1 MKKRLLSFL
10 LTGSLLLMLLPTA
23 ALAEDTEALSGGGI
37 SLTNGNI
44 STYVDNGLGDGAY
57 VLSDDITVEN
67 DSLRFSGTASLD
79 LSGHTLTF
87 TAPAQTLVPLG
98 SGGASYALKA
108 GIVVSGTMT
117 LTDSSEDHRGTLDV
131 RGTENVGVLVTPGAN
146 FTMEG
151 GTITNSTPDNN
162 QGIGL
167 AVLGA
172 KASMTGGKITGEKEF
187 GVWAAVSNNNPSSF
201 TMGDNAEISGCGAGI
216 DNDRSMGGGICIA
229 SNCTLTIDGGTITN
243 CAANKGGGVY
253 FGGNTFT
260 MSGGS
265 ITDCKAGNGGG
276 VYIESS
282 TFNLSGGTIS
292 GCESNGG
299 GGVYLHNPDCTF
311 TMSSGRITAC
321 SASNGGGVYM
331 ESGSAST
338 FTMEGGSITN
348 CMATGEGA
356 GYGGGV
362 LMSNGRFTMKGGEIS
377 GCTANEGSSICTYGS
392 STASDVTLN
401 ANTVARSIVLSYQL
415 NGNTYRME
423 GLGTSAYPYQIENG
437 TQLLLFQSIVNGT
450 YSPTQAANPAACA
463 ELTND
468 IDMSSIAN
476 FAPIGTE
483 TASYIGT
490 FNGNGHNISGL
501 SVSGSDY
508 VGLFGYVNGA
518 TIQSINLCDSQ
529 ITATN
534 AGGSGTSTGGIVGF
548 ATGAAKIENCST
560 NHIKI
565 DAANSR
571 HIGGIIGRGEG
582 LTRISNCTNTSTLAG
597 IYNVGGIA
605 GSLNGDSI
613 TNCGNSGDLPA
624 KWANGCVGGI
634 VGFSASQISTCY
646 NTGEVTG
653 GSNADVGG
661 IVGMSETCPLIS
673 DCYNVG
679 DVHGGEAN
687 GGIAGFAI
695 GTYRYCYNTGTVTD
709 SPCRGGVIGY
719 NAGTTTE
726 HCYYLNTSAPE
737 GISQDNQSGVES
749 RTAAEFADGSVLTSL
764 TEDRDEGTHPWN
776 RECQYLNAT
785 GKTQPVFHQQQGDT
799 HNHTSDTWLHD
810 ETNHWKVCDCN
821 AVFDKTAHTAADDGD
836 CTTPV
841 LCKVCGV
848 TVTAANAAHTWGAWT
863 TNSDGTHT
871 RRCTTP
877 GCTAGVETETCTDAN
892 HDYTCDLCGAAL
904 PRPAPTATPTAAPT
918 AAPTATPTATPAP
931 TATAA
936 PTATPAPTAT
946 AAPGRRT
953 ESAAVTP
960 TAAPT
965 STPPQP
971 TPRPTATAQP
981 VIPAT
986 GDTDAPVL
994 WTVLL
999 FLSGAALLT
1008 LTANTKRRK
1017 R

>member
-44 STYVDNGLGDGAY
+44 STYVDSGLGDGSY
-57 VLSDDITVEN
+57 VLSESITVES
-67 DSLRFSGTASLD
+67 DSLRVTGTASLD
-79 LSGHTLTF
+79 LNGHTLTF
-87 TAPAQTLVPLG
+87 NAPAETLVPLG

-146 FTMEG
+146 FTMTG

-201 TMGDNAEISGCGAGI
+201 TMSGDAEISDCGAGV
-216 DNDRSMGGGICIA
+216 NSNNTTGGGICIA
-229 SNCTLTIDGGTITN
+229 SNCNLTINGGTITN

-292 GCESNGG
+292 GCESNLG
-299 GGVYLHNPDCTF
+299 GGVYVHNPSCTF
-311 TMSSGRITAC
+311 TMSSGSITGC
-321 SASNGGGVYM
+321 SALAGGGVYM
-331 ESGSAST
+331 ESDSAST

-415 NGNTYRME
+415 NGTTYRME
-423 GLGTSAYPYQIENG
+423 GLGTSAYPYQIENE

-463 ELTND
+463 ELTDD

-476 FAPIGTE
+476 FAPIGTKNAYY
-483 TASYIGT
+483 TGT
-490 FNGNGHNISGL
+490 FNGNGHSISGL

-508 VGLFGYVNGA
+508 VGLFGYVKGA
-518 TIQSINLCDSQ
+518 TIQNINLCDSK
-529 ITATN
+529 ITATSD
-534 AGGSGTSTGGIVGF
+534 GGNNIYTYAGGIVGF
-548 ATGAAKIENCST
+548 ATDAAKIENCST
-560 NHIKI
+560 NNIKI

-582 LTRISNCTNTSTLAG
+582 STEISNCTNTSSLTG
-597 IYNVGGIA
+597 KHRVGGIA
-605 GSLNGDSI
+605 GSINGSSI
-613 TNCGNSGDLPA
+613 TNCGNSGNLPA
-624 KWANGCVGGI
+624 TESRYVGGI
-634 VGFSASQISTCY
+634 VGFTHGGQISTCY

-764 TEDRDEGTHPWN
+764 TEGRDEGTHPWN
-776 RECQYLNAT
+776 PECQYLNAT
-785 GKTQPVFHQQQGDT
+785 GKTQPVFKQQGDT
-799 HNHTSDTWLHD
+799 HTHTDGTWLHD
-810 ETNHWKVCDCN
+810 ETNHWKVCPDCN
-821 AVFDKTAHTAADDGD
+821 AVFDKAPHTAAADDGD

-848 TVTAANAAHTWGAWT
+848 TVTAANADHTWGAWT
-863 TNSDGTHT
+863 SNGDGTHT

-918 AAPTATPTATPAP
+918 AAPTATPAP

-953 ESAAVTP
+953 ESAAITQ

>member
-10 LTGSLLLMLLPTA
+10 FTGSLLLMLLPTA
-23 ALAEDTEALSGGGI
+23 ALAEDTAALSGGEL
-37 SLTNGNI
+37 LTKDNI
-44 STYVDNGLGDGAY
+44 STYVNKDLGGGSY
-57 VLSDDITVEN
+57 VLSDDITVESG
-67 DSLRFSGTASLD
+67 SLRFGGTASLD

-87 TAPAQTLVPLG
+87 NAPAETSVSFG
-98 SGGASYALKA
+98 SEGSYYVLHA

-131 RGTENVGVLVTPGAN
+131 RGTGNTGVLVTPNAK

-162 QGIGL
+162 RGYGL
-167 AVLGA
+167 AVFDA
-172 KASMTGGKITGEKEF
+172 TATMTGGKITGEKSC
-187 GVWAAVSNNNPSSF
+187 GVWTTDAATYNMPRSF
-201 TMGDNAEISGCGAGI
+201 TMSGSAVISDC
-216 DNDRSMGGGICIA
+216 GGGVD
-229 SNCTLTIDGGTITN
+229 SSVYGGGVRIDAGTFTMEGGTITN

-253 FGGNTFT
+253 FCGDTFT

-265 ITDCKAGNGGG
+265 ITNCKAGNGGG
-276 VYIESS
+276 VDIKSS

-292 GCESNGG
+292 GCESTRG
-299 GGVYLHNPDCTF
+299 GGVYLHNPECTF
-311 TMSSGRITAC
+311 TMSSGSITDC
-321 SASNGGGVYM
+321 SALVVGGGVYM
-331 ESGSAST
+331 ESDSEST

-377 GCTANEGSSICTYGS
+377 GCTANEGNSIYLAEAGS
-392 STASDVTLN
+392 SSPTFTQSGGTIAGTASLV
-401 ANTVARSIVLSYQL
+401 YQL
-415 NGNTYRME
+415 NGTTCRME
-423 GLGTSAYPYQIENG
+423 GLGTSADPYQIENG

-450 YSPTQAANPAACA
+450 NGQTQNPAACA
-463 ELTND
+463 ELTDN

-476 FAPIGTE
+476 FAPIGTKNAYY
-483 TASYIGT
+483 TGT
-490 FNGNGHNISGL
+490 FNGNGHSISGL
-501 SVSGSDY
+501 SVSGSGAA
-508 VGLFGYVNGA
+508 GLFGYVNGA
-518 TIQSINLCDSQ
+518 TIQSINLCNSQ
-529 ITATN
+529 ITATGD
-534 AGGSGTSTGGIVGF
+534 GGNNIYTYAGGIVGF

-560 NHIKI
+560 NNIGI

-571 HIGGIIGRGEG
+571 HIGGIIGRGEFS
-582 LTRISNCTNTSTLAG
+582 TKISNCTNTSSFGGT
-597 IYNVGGIA
+597 YHVGGIA
-605 GSLNGDSI
+605 GSLNDGSI

-624 KWANGCVGGI
+624 IWANGCVGGI
-634 VGFSASQISTCY
+634 VGFTDSGQISTCY
-646 NTGEVTG
+646 NTGKVTG

-661 IVGMSETCPLIS
+661 IVGTFQFSLSIS

-679 DVHGGEAN
+679 DVHGGRYI
-687 GGIAGFAI
+687 GGIAGSVTK
-695 GTYRYCYNTGTVTD
+695 GTFRCCYNTGAVTG
-709 SPCRGGVIGY
+709 SQYTGGVIGS
-719 NAGTTTE
+719 NSGITID
-726 HCYYLNTSAPE
+726 HCYYLDSAAPV
-737 GISQDNQSGVES
+737 GISQNPQPGVES
-749 RTAAEFADGSVLTSL
+749 RTAAEFANGSVLTSL
-764 TEDRDEGTHPWN
+764 TEGRADNDHPWN
-776 RECQYLNAT
+776 PECQYLNAT
-785 GKTQPVFHQQQGDT
+785 GKTQPVFKPQGDN
-799 HNHTSDTWLHD
+799 HNHTGDTWLHD
-810 ETNHWKVCDCN
+810 GTNHWKVCDCN
-821 AVFDKTAHTAADDGD
+821 AVFDEAPHTAAADDGN

-841 LCKVCGV
+841 LCEVCGV
-848 TVTAANAAHTWGAWT
+848 TVTAANAAHTWGVWT

-877 GCTAGVETETCTDAN
+877 GCTAGIETETCTDAN

-918 AAPTATPTATPAP
+918 A
-931 TATAA
+931 
-936 PTATPAPTAT
+936 TPAPTAT

-953 ESAAVTP
+953 ESAADTQTP
-960 TAAPT
+960 APT

-994 WTVLL
+994 WTVFL

-1008 LTANTKRRK
+1008 LTANSKRRK

>member
-23 ALAEDTEALSGGGI
+23 AFAEDAAALSGEEL
-37 SLTNGNI
+37 LTKDNI
-44 STYVDNGLGDGAY
+44 STYVDRDLGGGAY
-57 VLSDDITVEN
+57 VLSDDITV
-67 DSLRFSGTASLD
+67 DSGSLKFSGTASLD
-79 LSGHTLTF
+79 LSGHRLTF
-87 TAPAQTLVPLG
+87 NAPAETKISFG
-98 SGGASYALKA
+98 SEGSYYVLHA

-117 LTDSSEDHRGTLDV
+117 LTDSSSDHSGMLDV
-131 RGTENVGVLVTPGAN
+131 LGTGSTGVLVTPNAK

-162 QGIGL
+162 RGYGL
-167 AVLGA
+167 AVFDA
-172 KASMTGGKITGEKEF
+172 TATMTDGKITGEKYC
-187 GVWAAVSNNNPSSF
+187 GVWTIASSSTPSSF
-201 TMGDNAEISGCGAGI
+201 TMGGDAVISDCGTGI
-216 DNDRSMGGGICIA
+216 DYGSSQGGGICITN
-229 SNCTLTIDGGTITN
+229 NCNLTINGGTITN

-253 FGGNTFT
+253 FGGDTFT

-265 ITDCKAGNGGG
+265 ITNCKADAGGG
-276 VYIESS
+276 VYMTGR

-299 GGVYLHNPDCTF
+299 GGVFVYGYGSTF
-311 TMSSGRITAC
+311 TMSNGSITNC
-321 SASNGGGVYM
+321 SALNGGGVYLENSYAQFLM
-331 ESGSAST
+331 S
-338 FTMEGGSITN
+338 GGSITN
-348 CMATGEGA
+348 CMATKEGM

-362 LMSNGRFTMKGGEIS
+362 LLTQGSFTMDNGEIS
-377 GCTANEGSSICTYGS
+377 GCTANEGSSICLSDIAGS
-392 STASDVTLN
+392 NSLPTFAMTGG
-401 ANTVARSIVLSYQL
+401 TVVGSIVLPYKL
-415 NGNTYRME
+415 NSGTYRME
-423 GLGTSAYPYQIENG
+423 GLGTPAYPYQIENG
-437 TQLLLFQSIVNGT
+437 NQLLVFQSIVNGT
-450 YSPTQAANPAACA
+450 DTQAANPAACA
-463 ELTND
+463 ELTDN
-468 IDMSSIAN
+468 IDMHNITGFS
-476 FAPIGTE
+476 PIGTK
-483 TASYIGT
+483 TDPYTGT

-501 SVSGSDY
+501 SVSGSDAA
-508 VGLFGYVNGA
+508 GLFGYVKGA
-518 TIQSINLCDSQ
+518 TIQNINLCDSL
-529 ITATN
+529 ITTTGDYA
-534 AGGSGTSTGGIVGF
+534 GGIVGF
-548 ATGAAKIENCST
+548 ATDNAKIENCST
-560 NHIKI
+560 NNITI
-565 DAANSR
+565 TANSR
-571 HIGGIIGRGEG
+571 HIGGIIGRAEG
-582 LTRISNCTNTSTLAG
+582 STRISNCTNTSRLTG
-597 IYNVGGIA
+597 TYHVGGIA
-605 GSLNGDSI
+605 GSLNSSSI

-624 KWANGCVGGI
+624 TESSYLGGI
-634 VGFSASQISTCY
+634 VGFTHGGQISTCY
-646 NTGEVTG
+646 NTGKVTG

-661 IVGMSETCPLIS
+661 IVGMSETLPVIS

-695 GTYRYCYNTGTVTD
+695 GTYRYCYNTGTVAD
-709 SPCRGGVIGY
+709 SPCLGGVIGHS
-719 NAGTTTE
+719 AGTTIE
-726 HCYYLNTSAPE
+726 HCYYLNTAAPV
-737 GISQDNQSGVES
+737 GISQSDQSGVES
-749 RTAAEFADGSVLTSL
+749 RTAAEFANGSVLKSL
-764 TEDRDEGTHPWN
+764 TEGRDEGTHPWN
-776 RECQYLNAT
+776 PACQYLSAT
-785 GKTQPVFHQQQGDT
+785 GKTQPVFTSQGDN
-799 HNHTSDTWLHD
+799 HNHTGNTWLHD
-810 ETNHWKVCDCN
+810 GTNHWKVCDCN
-821 AVFDKTAHTAADDGD
+821 AVFDKAPHTAAADDGD

-841 LCKVCGV
+841 LCEVCGE
-848 TVTAANAAHTWGAWT
+848 TVTAAKDDHTWGAWT

-871 RRCTTP
+871 HRCTTP

-892 HDYTCDLCGAAL
+892 HDYACDLCGAAL
-904 PRPAPTATPTAAPT
+904 PRPAPTATPTAA
-918 AAPTATPTATPAP
+918 PTATPAP

>member
-23 ALAEDTEALSGGGI
+23 ALAEDTAALSGGEI
-37 SLTNGNI
+37 SLTNETI
-44 STYVDNGLGDGAY
+44 SAYVGSGLGDGTY
-57 VLSDDITVEN
+57 VLSDDITVESG
-67 DSLRFSGTASLD
+67 SLKFSGTASLD
-79 LSGHTLTF
+79 LNGHTLTF
-87 TAPAQTLVPLG
+87 TAPAETQVRANITSTAQYRLN
-98 SGGASYALKA
+98 A
-108 GIVVSGTMT
+108 GIVVYGTMT
-117 LTDSSEDHRGTLDV
+117 LTDSSSDYSGALDV
-131 RGTENVGVLVTPGAN
+131 RGTENVGVLVTPDAK
-146 FTMEG
+146 FTMTG

-172 KASMTGGKITGEKEF
+172 AASMNGGKITGEKDN
-187 GVWAAVSNNNPSSF
+187 GVWAAASNRIPSSF
-201 TMGDNAEISGCGAGI
+201 TMSGDAVISDCGAGV
-216 DNDRSMGGGICIA
+216 NSYNTGGGVR
-229 SNCTLTIDGGTITN
+229 IDAGTFTMNGGTITN
-243 CAANKGGGVY
+243 CASYQGGGVY
-253 FGGNTFT
+253 FGDGTFT
-260 MSGGS
+260 M
-265 ITDCKAGNGGG
+265 NGG
-276 VYIESS
+276 I
-282 TFNLSGGTIS
+282 IS

-299 GGVYLHNPDCTF
+299 GGVFIYGHDITF
-311 TMSSGRITAC
+311 TMSSGSITDC
-321 SASNGGGVYM
+321 SARNGGGVYL
-331 ESGSAST
+331 ESNSGT
-338 FTMEGGSITN
+338 FTMDGGSITK
-348 CMATGEGA
+348 CKATEEGM

-362 LMSNGRFTMKGGEIS
+362 LLTGGRFTMTGGEIS
-377 GCTANEGSSICTYGS
+377 GCTANEGSSIFTYGS

-401 ANTVARSIVLSYQL
+401 VNTVARSIVLSYQL
-415 NGNTYRME
+415 NNTPCRME
-423 GLGTSAYPYQIENG
+423 GLGTPAYPYQIKDGN
-437 TQLLLFQSIVNGT
+437 QLLLFQSIVNGT
-450 YSPTQAANPAACA
+450 NGQTKNSAACA
-463 ELTND
+463 ELTDN

-476 FAPIGTE
+476 FAPIGTK
-483 TASYIGT
+483 TDSYTGT
-490 FNGNGHNISGL
+490 FNGNSHNISGL

-518 TIQSINLCDSQ
+518 TIQNINLCDSQ
-529 ITATN
+529 ITATGDY
-534 AGGSGTSTGGIVGF
+534 AGGIVGF
-548 ATGAAKIENCST
+548 ATDNAKIVNCST
-560 NHIKI
+560 SKIRI

-582 LTRISNCTNTSTLAG
+582 STEISNCTNTSTLAG
-597 IYNVGGIA
+597 TYNVGGIA
-605 GSLNGDSI
+605 GSLNGGSI

-624 KWANGCVGGI
+624 IWANGCVGGI
-634 VGFSASQISTCY
+634 VGFTNAGQISTCY
-646 NTGEVTG
+646 NTGKVTG
-653 GSNADVGG
+653 ASNADVGG
-661 IVGMSETCPLIS
+661 IVGLFKSSFSIS

-679 DVHGGEAN
+679 DVHGGQLT
-687 GGIAGFAI
+687 GGIAGSAI
-695 GTYRYCYNTGTVTD
+695 GTFRYCYNTGAVTD
-709 SPCRGGVIGY
+709 SPCRGGVIGS
-719 NAGTTTE
+719 NSGITID
-726 HCYYLNTSAPE
+726 HCYYLDTAAPV
-737 GISQDNQSGVES
+737 GISQNPQSGVES

-764 TEDRDEGTHPWN
+764 TEGRDEGTHPWN
-776 RECQYLNAT
+776 PECQYLSAT
-785 GKTQPVFHQQQGDT
+785 GKTQPVFKQQGDT
-799 HNHTSDTWLHD
+799 HNHTGNTWLHD

-841 LCKVCGV
+841 LCEVCRE
-848 TVTAANAAHTWGAWT
+848 TVTAANAAHTWGTWT

-904 PRPAPTATPTAAPT
+904 PRPAPTATPTA
-918 AAPTATPTATPAP
+918 TPAP

-953 ESAAVTP
+953 ESAAVTQ

-994 WTVLL
+994 WTILL

-1008 LTANTKRRK
+1008 LTANSKRRK